1 WNLTVEQQFGSNMA
15 VRVGYVG
22 SFGYHGLLSI
32 DPNTLPAQICSEGSG
47 CAVDTAGTK
56 VPQGTKY
63 IPLPSPATAIRPNPN
78 LSAGFFWF
86 TAGNSSYNSLQLDVI
101 RRLTKGLQLRGNY
114 TWAKNLDM
122 NSALTIAQAQNQP
135 QMIMDRNDLRRD
147 WGPSALTPTNQA
159 SISGHYEFPFGGT
172 TANGVKKLT
181 SGWQLNGIATL
192 LSGFPFTP
200 QVGSNRSGDGDTRN
214 PDRPNWNPS
223 FTGDVLLKTQAKWFD
238 PSAFVL
244 PTARTWGSV
253 GRGTLRGPDLKTL
266 DLS

>member
-1 WNLTVEQQFGSNMA
+1 
-15 VRVGYVG
+15 
-22 SFGYHGLLSI
+22 
-32 DPNTLPAQICSEGSG
+32 
-47 CAVDTAGTK
+47 
-56 VPQGTKY
+56 
-63 IPLPSPATAIRPNPN
+63 
-78 LSAGFFWF
+78 FWF
-86 TAGNSSYNSLQLDVI
+86 TAGNRSYKWVQVDVI

-172 TANGVKKLT
+172 TAKGVKKLT

-214 PDRPNWNPS
+214 PDRPSLDPS
-223 FTGDVLLKTQAKWFD
+223 FTGPVLLKTQKKWFD
-238 PSAFVL
+238 PSAFLL
-244 PTARTWGSV
+244 PTVRTWGSL
-253 GRGTLRGPDLKTL
+253 GRGTLLGPGLETV
-266 DLS
+266 DLSVIKNTAVTERVAVQFRAEFFNALNHTNLGPPNPIVFSGTAPSPSAGLITTLATDSRRIQFGLKVVY